1 MLSKVYKNSIYNIKD
16 RLFYSSD
23 LKENIHLADNVF
35 SPIFILDALVRVK
48 EIEIKEDEIN
58 LLELK
63 IKDERFAEQDSKHI
77 SIERKI
83 KDIYNEV
90 YKFFQK
96 NKNIE
101 ESIEKEFYKF
111 IHNNSLYNIKKDEM
125 ISEEEFIKLFR
136 KMYKLLLNINYAVS
150 IDKKNEIALFSIFK
164 TGLIR
169 LGEEEIILSEYN
181 LGIDFLR
188 KEIHKRFLFNKIN
201 LNFYN
206 MLIDFQILSIEEL
219 NFSGLEFKKMNVD
232 LESVTSKIFYDSI
245 LVISANKIFLR
256 EENKLETE
264 IFRSF
269 TIDNLEKIKEL
280 DFINVEFSF
289 NEKVREQ
296 LQDKINLEKIEEIKF
311 FVLCFLI
318 ENGYINNSKGN
329 ILKNV
334 KIVSVNEENSN
345 RVNIANNIL
354 FIRLSKDELKLEL
367 ELELIIKIFTKSE
380 KAIFEKKL
388 VSKKKSE
395 LSYLESFNK
404 KNNVLFKAL
413 KSTQQNIYFVALGEY
428 FIEKMKKEVFEKAD
442 FLKIKFP
449 EIMSSELS
457 KKTIVNPVNFELKP
471 NKNSLF
477 PMEMVILKI
486 YLYIYLECLYLMC
499 KDKYKNEDI
508 GSFIDFTNRLKNY
521 NLDNLRLRILKY
533 INYYYYNKYEL
544 SEKVNPNV
552 KVSDKSKKTLKMVES
567 IINDNKEY
575 VFLSKL
581 AEFVYHQIL
590 NKLYLI
596 NVSDIELL
604 KEDELRE
611 HLEINNID
619 EKEFVKRIVDFFGK
633 YKKEFEDELSFKVN
647 EVEYFSDE
655 NNENNKNKK

>member
-83 KDIYNEV
+83 KDMYNEV

-101 ESIEKEFYKF
+101 ENVEKEFYKF

-136 KMYKLLLNINYAVS
+136 KMYKLLLNINYTVS

-169 LGEEEIILSEYN
+169 LGEEETILSDYN

-345 RVNIANNIL
+345 RVNIANNIS
-354 FIRLSKDELKLEL
+354 FIKLSKDELKLELEL

-388 VSKKKSE
+388 VSKKKNE

-428 FIEKMKKEVFEKAD
+428 FMEKMKKEVFEKAD

-457 KKTIVNPVNFELKP
+457 KKIIVNPVNFELKP

-604 KEDELRE
+604 KEDELKE

-655 NNENNKNKK
+655 NNKNKK

>member
-83 KDIYNEV
+83 KDMYNEV

-354 FIRLSKDELKLEL
+354 FIKLSKDELKLEL

-388 VSKKKSE
+388 VSKKKNE

-428 FIEKMKKEVFEKAD
+428 FMEKIKKEVFEKAD

-457 KKTIVNPVNFELKP
+457 KKIIVNPVNFELKP

-581 AEFVYHQIL
+581 AEFIYYQIL

-596 NVSDIELL
+596 NVSNIELL

-655 NNENNKNKK
+655 NNKNKK

>member
-35 SPIFILDALVRVK
+35 SPIFILDALVKVK

-83 KDIYNEV
+83 KDMYNEV

-136 KMYKLLLNINYAVS
+136 KMYKLLLNINYSVS

-256 EENKLETE
+256 EENKLEIE

-354 FIRLSKDELKLEL
+354 FIKLSKDELKLEL

-428 FIEKMKKEVFEKAD
+428 FMEKIKKEVFEKAD

-457 KKTIVNPVNFELKP
+457 KKIIVNPVNFELKP

-604 KEDELRE
+604 KEDELRK

-655 NNENNKNKK
+655 NNKNKK

>member
-1 MLSKVYKNSIYNIKD
+1 M
-16 RLFYSSD
+16 
-23 LKENIHLADNVF
+23 
-35 SPIFILDALVRVK
+35 
-48 EIEIKEDEIN
+48 
-58 LLELK
+58 
-63 IKDERFAEQDSKHI
+63 
-77 SIERKI
+77 
-83 KDIYNEV
+83 
-90 YKFFQK
+90 
-96 NKNIE
+96 
-101 ESIEKEFYKF
+101 
-111 IHNNSLYNIKKDEM
+111 
-125 ISEEEFIKLFR
+125 FIK
-136 KMYKLLLNINYAVS
+136 
-150 IDKKNEIALFSIFK
+150 
-164 TGLIR
+164 
-169 LGEEEIILSEYN
+169 
-181 LGIDFLR
+181 
-188 KEIHKRFLFNKIN
+188 
-201 LNFYN
+201 
-206 MLIDFQILSIEEL
+206 
-219 NFSGLEFKKMNVD
+219 
-232 LESVTSKIFYDSI
+232 
-245 LVISANKIFLR
+245 
-256 EENKLETE
+256 
-264 IFRSF
+264 
-269 TIDNLEKIKEL
+269 
-280 DFINVEFSF
+280 
-289 NEKVREQ
+289 
-296 LQDKINLEKIEEIKF
+296 
-311 FVLCFLI
+311 
-318 ENGYINNSKGN
+318 
-329 ILKNV
+329 
-334 KIVSVNEENSN
+334 
-345 RVNIANNIL
+345 
-354 FIRLSKDELKLEL
+354 LSKDELKLEL

-395 LSYLESFNK
+395 LSYLENFNK

-428 FIEKMKKEVFEKAD
+428 FMEKIKKEVFEKAD

-457 KKTIVNPVNFELKP
+457 KKIIVNPVNFELKP

-604 KEDELRE
+604 KEDELRK

-655 NNENNKNKK
+655 NNKNKK

>member
-83 KDIYNEV
+83 KDMYNEV

-354 FIRLSKDELKLEL
+354 FIKLSKDELKLEL

-428 FIEKMKKEVFEKAD
+428 FMEKIKKEVFEKAD

-457 KKTIVNPVNFELKP
+457 KKIIVNPVNFELKP

-604 KEDELRE
+604 KEDELRK

-655 NNENNKNKK
+655 NNKNKK

>member
-35 SPIFILDALVRVK
+35 SPIFILDTLVRAK

-83 KDIYNEV
+83 KDMYNEV

-101 ESIEKEFYKF
+101 ENVEKEFYKF

-136 KMYKLLLNINYAVS
+136 KMYKLLLNINYTVS

-169 LGEEEIILSEYN
+169 LGEEETILSDYN

-354 FIRLSKDELKLEL
+354 FIKLSKDELKLEL

-388 VSKKKSE
+388 VSKKKNE

-428 FIEKMKKEVFEKAD
+428 FMEKMKKEVFEKAD

-457 KKTIVNPVNFELKP
+457 KKIIVNPVNFELKP

-581 AEFVYHQIL
+581 AEFIYYQIL

-596 NVSDIELL
+596 NVSNIELL

-655 NNENNKNKK
+655 NNKNKK

>member
-35 SPIFILDALVRVK
+35 SPIFILDALVKVK

-83 KDIYNEV
+83 KDVYNEV

-136 KMYKLLLNINYAVS
+136 KMYKLLLNINYSVS

-354 FIRLSKDELKLEL
+354 FIKLSKDELKLEL

-428 FIEKMKKEVFEKAD
+428 FMEKIKKEVFEKAD

-457 KKTIVNPVNFELKP
+457 KKIIVNPVNFELKP

-604 KEDELRE
+604 KEDELRK

-655 NNENNKNKK
+655 NNKNKK

>member
-63 IKDERFAEQDSKHI
+63 IKDERFSEQDSKHI

-83 KDIYNEV
+83 KDMYNEV

-101 ESIEKEFYKF
+101 ENVEKEFYKF

-136 KMYKLLLNINYAVS
+136 KMYKLLLNINYTVS

-169 LGEEEIILSEYN
+169 LGEEETILSDYN

-354 FIRLSKDELKLEL
+354 FIKLSKDELKLEL

-388 VSKKKSE
+388 VSKKKNE

-428 FIEKMKKEVFEKAD
+428 FMEKMKKEVFEKAD

-457 KKTIVNPVNFELKP
+457 KKIIVNPVNFELKP

-581 AEFVYHQIL
+581 AEFIYYQIL

-596 NVSDIELL
+596 NVSNIELL

-655 NNENNKNKK
+655 NNKNKK

>member
-35 SPIFILDALVRVK
+35 SPIFILDALVKVK
-48 EIEIKEDEIN
+48 EIEIEIKEDEIN

-83 KDIYNEV
+83 KDMYNEV

-136 KMYKLLLNINYAVS
+136 KMYKLLLNINYSVS

-354 FIRLSKDELKLEL
+354 FIKLSKDELKLEL

-428 FIEKMKKEVFEKAD
+428 FMEKIKKEVFEKAD

-457 KKTIVNPVNFELKP
+457 KKIIVNPVNFELKP

-604 KEDELRE
+604 KEDELRK

-655 NNENNKNKK
+655 NNKNKK

>member
-35 SPIFILDALVRVK
+35 SPIFILDALVKVK

-83 KDIYNEV
+83 KDMYNEV

-136 KMYKLLLNINYAVS
+136 KMYKLLLNINYSVS

-354 FIRLSKDELKLEL
+354 FIKLSKDELKLEL

-428 FIEKMKKEVFEKAD
+428 FMEKIKKEVFEKAD

-457 KKTIVNPVNFELKP
+457 KKIIVNPVNFELKP

-533 INYYYYNKYEL
+533 INYY
-544 SEKVNPNV
+544 
-552 KVSDKSKKTLKMVES
+552 
-567 IINDNKEY
+567 
-575 VFLSKL
+575 
-581 AEFVYHQIL
+581 
-590 NKLYLI
+590 
-596 NVSDIELL
+596 
-604 KEDELRE
+604 
-611 HLEINNID
+611 
-619 EKEFVKRIVDFFGK
+619 
-633 YKKEFEDELSFKVN
+633 
-647 EVEYFSDE
+647 
-655 NNENNKNKK
+655 

>member
-1 MLSKVYKNSIYNIKD
+1 M
-16 RLFYSSD
+16 
-23 LKENIHLADNVF
+23 ADNFF

-83 KDIYNEV
+83 KDMYNEV

-354 FIRLSKDELKLEL
+354 FIKLSKDELKL

-428 FIEKMKKEVFEKAD
+428 FMEKIKKEVFEKAD

-457 KKTIVNPVNFELKP
+457 KKIIVNPVNFELKP

-604 KEDELRE
+604 KEDELRN

-655 NNENNKNKK
+655 NNKNKK

>member
-77 SIERKI
+77 SVERKI
-83 KDIYNEV
+83 KDMYNEV

-101 ESIEKEFYKF
+101 ENVEKEFYKF
-111 IHNNSLYNIKKDEM
+111 VHNNSLYNIKKDEM

-136 KMYKLLLNINYAVS
+136 KMYKLLLNINYTVS

-169 LGEEEIILSEYN
+169 LGEEEIILSDYN

-256 EENKLETE
+256 EENKLEKE

-354 FIRLSKDELKLEL
+354 FIKLSKDELKLEL

-388 VSKKKSE
+388 VSKKKNE

-428 FIEKMKKEVFEKAD
+428 FMEKMKKEVFEKAD

-457 KKTIVNPVNFELKP
+457 KKIIVNPVNFELKP

-581 AEFVYHQIL
+581 AEFIYHQIL

-604 KEDELRE
+604 KENELRE

-655 NNENNKNKK
+655 NNKNKK

>member
-83 KDIYNEV
+83 KDMYNEV

-354 FIRLSKDELKLEL
+354 FIKLSKDELKLEL

-655 NNENNKNKK
+655 NNKNKK

>member
-83 KDIYNEV
+83 KDMYNEV

-101 ESIEKEFYKF
+101 ENVEKEFYKF

-136 KMYKLLLNINYAVS
+136 KMYKLLLNINYTVS

-169 LGEEEIILSEYN
+169 LGEEETILSDYN

-354 FIRLSKDELKLEL
+354 FIKLSKDELKLELEL

-388 VSKKKSE
+388 VSKKKNE

-428 FIEKMKKEVFEKAD
+428 FMEKMKKEVFEKAD

-457 KKTIVNPVNFELKP
+457 KKIIVNPVNFELKP

-604 KEDELRE
+604 KEDELKE

-655 NNENNKNKK
+655 NNKNKK

>member
-35 SPIFILDALVRVK
+35 SPIFILDALVKVK

-83 KDIYNEV
+83 KDMYNEV

-136 KMYKLLLNINYAVS
+136 KMYKLLLNINYSVS

-296 LQDKINLEKIEEIKF
+296 LHDKINLEKIEEIKF

-354 FIRLSKDELKLEL
+354 FIKLSKDELKLEL

-428 FIEKMKKEVFEKAD
+428 FMEKIKKEVFEKAD

-457 KKTIVNPVNFELKP
+457 KKIIVNPVNFELKP

-604 KEDELRE
+604 KEDELRK

-655 NNENNKNKK
+655 NNKNKK

>member
-83 KDIYNEV
+83 KDMYNEV

-354 FIRLSKDELKLEL
+354 FIKLSKDELKLEL

-428 FIEKMKKEVFEKAD
+428 FMEKIKKEVFEKAD

-457 KKTIVNPVNFELKP
+457 KKIIVNPVNFELKP

-604 KEDELRE
+604 KEDELRK

-619 EKEFVKRIVDFFGK
+619 EKKFVKRIVDFFGK

-655 NNENNKNKK
+655 NNKNKK

>member
-35 SPIFILDALVRVK
+35 SPIFILDTLVRVK

-83 KDIYNEV
+83 KDMYNEV

-101 ESIEKEFYKF
+101 ENVEKEFYKF

-136 KMYKLLLNINYAVS
+136 KMYKLLLNINYTVS

-169 LGEEEIILSEYN
+169 LGEEETILSDYN

-354 FIRLSKDELKLEL
+354 FIKLSKDELKLEL

-388 VSKKKSE
+388 VSKKKNE

-428 FIEKMKKEVFEKAD
+428 FMEKMKKEVFEKAD

-457 KKTIVNPVNFELKP
+457 KKIIVNPVNFELKP

-581 AEFVYHQIL
+581 AEFIYYQIL

-604 KEDELRE
+604 KEDELKE

-655 NNENNKNKK
+655 NNKNKK

>member
-83 KDIYNEV
+83 KDMYNEV

-101 ESIEKEFYKF
+101 ENVEKEFYKF

-136 KMYKLLLNINYAVS
+136 KMYKLLLNINYTVS

-169 LGEEEIILSEYN
+169 LGEEETILSDYN

-354 FIRLSKDELKLEL
+354 FIKLSKDELKLEL

-428 FIEKMKKEVFEKAD
+428 FMEKMKKEVFEKAD

-457 KKTIVNPVNFELKP
+457 KKIIVNPVNFELKP

-581 AEFVYHQIL
+581 AEFIYYQIL

-596 NVSDIELL
+596 NVSDIKLL

-611 HLEINNID
+611 HLKINNID

-655 NNENNKNKK
+655 NNKNKK

>member
-35 SPIFILDALVRVK
+35 SPIFILDTLVRAK

-83 KDIYNEV
+83 KDMYNEV

-256 EENKLETE
+256 EENKLETK

-354 FIRLSKDELKLEL
+354 FIKLSKDELKLEL

-388 VSKKKSE
+388 VSKKKNE

-428 FIEKMKKEVFEKAD
+428 FMEKMKKEVFEKAD

-457 KKTIVNPVNFELKP
+457 KKIIVNPVNFELKP

-581 AEFVYHQIL
+581 AEFIYYQIL

-596 NVSDIELL
+596 NVSDIKLL

-655 NNENNKNKK
+655 NNKNKK

>member
-35 SPIFILDALVRVK
+35 SPIFILDALVKVK

-83 KDIYNEV
+83 KDMYNEV

-354 FIRLSKDELKLEL
+354 FIKLSKDELKLEL

-428 FIEKMKKEVFEKAD
+428 FMEKIKKEVFEKAD

-457 KKTIVNPVNFELKP
+457 KKIIVNPVNFELKP

-604 KEDELRE
+604 KKDELRK

-655 NNENNKNKK
+655 NNKNKK

>member
-35 SPIFILDALVRVK
+35 SPIFILDALVKVK

-83 KDIYNEV
+83 KDMYNEV

-136 KMYKLLLNINYAVS
+136 KMYKLLLNINYSVS

-354 FIRLSKDELKLEL
+354 FIKLSKDELKLEL

-428 FIEKMKKEVFEKAD
+428 FMEKIKKEVFEKAD

-457 KKTIVNPVNFELKP
+457 KKIIVNPVNFELKP

-604 KEDELRE
+604 KEDELRK

-619 EKEFVKRIVDFFGK
+619 EKKFVKRIVDFFGK

-655 NNENNKNKK
+655 NNKNKK